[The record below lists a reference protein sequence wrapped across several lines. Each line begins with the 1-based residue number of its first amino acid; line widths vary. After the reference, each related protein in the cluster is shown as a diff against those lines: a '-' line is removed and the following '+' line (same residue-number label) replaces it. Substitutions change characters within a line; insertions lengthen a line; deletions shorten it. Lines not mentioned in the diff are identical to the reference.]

1 MTGLE
6 RIADAI
12 LREDFYSF
20 VQAAFPIVVPGQS
33 FAPSWH
39 VEAITHALTQVFAG
53 ETRRLLITVPPRHLK
68 SLCASVAFP
77 AYALGHDPT
86 KQLICV
92 SYSDE
97 LSSMHANSCRALMH
111 SSLYRRLF
119 PATRISPV
127 KDTEREFVTT
137 ARGRRFTT
145 SVGGTLTG
153 RGGSIIIIDDPLKPK
168 EAYSETIREKVKQW
182 YANTLLS
189 RLDDKTKDAIVVV
202 MQRLHMDDLAG
213 HLLEQGG
220 WIHLNLPAKAEAPSR
235 IALGAGRYHDR
246 KEGELLNPAR
256 EPQEALDEL
265 KRGMGSTDFSA
276 QYQQQPIDIGG
287 NLIKWGW
294 FKFYDDPPA
303 HKPNDRIVV
312 SWDTAMSDKE
322 LNSYSVGVVMQ
333 VRGGTV
339 FVLDVVR
346 ERLDYPDLKRKVKAL
361 HAQWSGANY
370 TLLIENKG
378 SGLSLIQDLRREN
391 IHAIA
396 INPEESKVMRMN
408 AHTAPIEA
416 GAVWLPRRARW
427 LEEFRHE
434 ISSFPSGR
442 HNDQVDAFS
451 QGLDRAFKRSFRGE
465 STAGHATGLLY

>member
-1 MTGLE
+1 VIGLE
-6 RIADAI
+6 RVAEAI

-20 VQAAFPIVVPGQS
+20 VQAAFPIVVPGQP
-33 FAPSWH
+33 FVPSWH
-39 VEAITHALTQVFAG
+39 VEAIAYALTQVLVG
-53 ETRRLLITVPPRHLK
+53 ETRRLLITVPPRNLK

-77 AYALGHDPT
+77 AYVLGHDPT

-92 SYSDE
+92 SYSDD
-97 LSSMHANSCRALMH
+97 LSSMHANSCRALMQ

-119 PATRISPV
+119 PETRISPA
-127 KDTEREFVTT
+127 KNTEREFVTT
-137 ARGRRFTT
+137 VRGRRYTT

-153 RGGSIIIIDDPLKPK
+153 RGGSIIIIDDPLKPR
-168 EAYSETIREKVKQW
+168 EAYSETIREHVKQW
-182 YANTLLS
+182 YSNTLLS
-189 RLDDKTKDAIVVV
+189 RLDDKSKDAIVVV
-202 MQRLHMDDLAG
+202 MQRLHVDDLAG

-220 WIHLNLPAKAEAPSR
+220 WTQLNLPAIADAPSR
-235 IALGAGRYHDR
+235 IALSAGRYHER
-246 KEGELLNPAR
+246 CEGELLNPAR
-256 EPQEALDEL
+256 EPQQALDEL
-265 KRGMGSTDFSA
+265 KREMGSIDFSA
-276 QYQQQPIDIGG
+276 QYQQQPVDIGG

-303 HKPNDRIVV
+303 HKPDDRIIV

-322 LNSYSVGVVMQ
+322 LNSYSVGIVMQ

-361 HAQWSGANY
+361 HAQWSGADY

-396 INPEESKVMRMN
+396 ISPEESKVMRMN

-416 GAVWLPRRARW
+416 GAVWLPRRAHW
-427 LEEFRHE
+427 LEEFRRE
-434 ISSFPSGR
+434 ILSFPSSR

-451 QGLDRAFKRSFRGE
+451 QGLDRAFKRSFHGE
-465 STAGHATGLLY
+465 SAAGYTVLY